1 MIKLNETILLSLE
14 VSLAIQHPTMNEIK
28 GAKPCAGL
36 YVKGRESLQVAK
48 NWREM
53 FSVVK
58 NGGKASQWSKKE
70 GK

>member
-28 GAKPCAGL
+28 GAKPCSGL
-36 YVKGRESLQVAK
+36 YVKVAK

>member
-1 MIKLNETILLSLE
+1 MKSREPNP
-14 VSLAIQHPTMNEIK
+14 VPA
-28 GAKPCAGL
+28 